1 MSQMIAKFTLASQ
14 GDGPQNLER
23 SGHVELLDHGRGLQI
38 FVKGHG
44 EKTAMPGN
52 GTPIYIE
59 IWEGKLRVILWP
71 DINEEDPIIVNMD
84 GAREEL
90 LVPES
95 ELPAR
100 K

>member
-1 MSQMIAKFTLASQ
+1 MIIGQFRLASQ
-14 GDGPQNLER
+14 GDGPKLER
-23 SGHVELLDHGRGLQI
+23 DGHVELLDHGRGLQI
-38 FVKGHG
+38 FVEGHG
-44 EKTAMPGN
+44 EKTAMPGK

-59 IWEGKLRVILWP
+59 IWEGKLRVILWS
-71 DINEEDPIIVNMD
+71 DINKEDGQVIDMD